1 MISNNLA
8 LLSQNMKNKYIIN
21 KNNKNNKNN
30 NVVNCTNPQT
40 KIMKQLFK
48 AKVAKSH
55 ENLFN
60 FINDSL
66 HS

>member
-8 LLSQNMKNKYIIN
+8 LLSQNTKTKYVIN
-21 KNNKNNKNN
+21 KAKSKNIANS
-30 NVVNCTNPQT
+30 TNPQT

-60 FINDSL
+60 FINDNM
-66 HS
+66 HG